1 MADPFASV
9 PWAKRHAILV
19 DDEGTVVFDLDD
31 VEAPASW
38 SETAVNVVASR
49 YFKPGPAGERSVKDL
64 LLRVGGTLSRWVK
77 EEGLGEPGYE
87 AALLDLLLH
96 QRGAFNSPVWFNVGV
111 DGHPQCSACFILSVK
126 DDLNAI
132 LELARVEAVIFKY
145 GSGCGTN
152 LSVLR
157 SSRERLSGGGF
168 ASGPVSFMRG
178 YDAFAGVV
186 KSGGRTRRAAKMQ
199 ILDVAHPDIRDFVH
213 AKAVEERKAKA
224 LAAAGFG
231 GGLDGEAH
239 RSVAFQN
246 SNLSVRVT
254 DDFLRA
260 VREDKPWTT
269 RAVRDGAPVETF
281 PARALLREIAQGAWE
296 CGDPGLQYDAAIQTW
311 HTCPESGRIHA
322 SNPCVTGDTL
332 VATSRG
338 WRRIDSLL
346 NTLAEVI
353 GADGKSHWIKPAF
366 ATGVKPVYLLRT
378 KSGFELKLTADHR
391 VLTHNR
397 RDVPACELTHDDV
410 LVLGRPAF
418 GRDRIDEKMAEVLGL
433 LVGDGCIAGQQGK
446 AILTLAPEEE
456 LVATRAHATLVR
468 YRRENA
474 ADRRASRSLRI
485 TRRQGTLRI
494 ATASRCVVELARRYA
509 ILDEGSIGKRFK
521 DDVFRLDRP
530 SITALL
536 RGLFTADG
544 TVANYGEKSQ
554 YISLDC
560 ISLDLLRQ
568 VQLLLLSFGI
578 KAKLYRD
585 RRVAGAA
592 TALLPD
598 GRGGQKE
605 YRVSQVHSLRV
616 SRSSRVLFERS
627 IGFVAGSPKA
637 DRLATLNREV
647 STYADRLE
655 DRIESLEYVGM
666 EPVYDLTEPETNHF
680 VAGGLVVHNCSEFLF
695 LDDTACNLASL
706 NLLSYLR
713 GDATF
718 DTAGFRR
725 DAATLFR
732 AMEAIVDRSV
742 YPTPR
747 IADMSRI
754 FRPLGLGYA
763 NLGALLMALGL
774 PYDSAE
780 GRGWAAAITALMTG
794 EAYRVSAAIAAK
806 RGPFEA
812 YEPNREDMLRVLEMH
827 RGALGQVEA
836 APEPL
841 LAEARRVWDET
852 LRLAHA
858 HGLRNAQATALAPT
872 GTIAFLMD
880 CDTTG
885 IEPDLS
891 LVKYKALSGGGSLK
905 LTNRVI
911 PRALARLGY
920 AQGEIE
926 AILKHLEREEG
937 MEGAPHMRREHL
949 PVFDCAFRPGRDGR
963 TISTD
968 GHLLMM
974 AAVQPFLSGG
984 ISKTVN
990 LPRETTVEEIERIY
1004 LRGGELG
1011 LKALAVYREGSKG
1024 IEPLTTR
1031 CMIHEGRDTCCG
1043 G

>member
-1 MADPFASV
+1 MSDPFASV
-9 PWAKRHAILV
+9 PWAKRHAVLV
-19 DDEGTVVFDLDD
+19 DDEGRVVFDLDG

-49 YFKPGPAGERSVKDL
+49 YFKPGPGGERSVRDL
-64 LLRVGGTLSRWVK
+64 LRRVGGTLSRWVK
-77 EEGLGEPGYE
+77 EEGLGEEGYE
-87 AALLDLLLH
+87 AALFDLLLH

-132 LELARVEAVIFKY
+132 LELARVEAMIFKY

-199 ILDVAHPDIRDFVH
+199 ILDVAHPDIREFVH

-260 VREDKPWTT
+260 VREDRPWTT
-269 RAVRDGAPVETF
+269 RAVRTGEPVETF
-281 PARALLREIAQGAWE
+281 PARDLLREIAQAAWE
-296 CGDPGLQYDAAIQTW
+296 CGDPGLQYDAAIQKW

-322 SNPCVTGDTL
+322 TNP
-332 VATSRG
+332 
-338 WRRIDSLL
+338 
-346 NTLAEVI
+346 
-353 GADGKSHWIKPAF
+353 
-366 ATGVKPVYLLRT
+366 
-378 KSGFELKLTADHR
+378 
-391 VLTHNR
+391 
-397 RDVPACELTHDDV
+397 
-410 LVLGRPAF
+410 
-418 GRDRIDEKMAEVLGL
+418 
-433 LVGDGCIAGQQGK
+433 
-446 AILTLAPEEE
+446 
-456 LVATRAHATLVR
+456 
-468 YRRENA
+468 
-474 ADRRASRSLRI
+474 
-485 TRRQGTLRI
+485 
-494 ATASRCVVELARRYA
+494 
-509 ILDEGSIGKRFK
+509 
-521 DDVFRLDRP
+521 
-530 SITALL
+530 
-536 RGLFTADG
+536 
-544 TVANYGEKSQ
+544 
-554 YISLDC
+554 
-560 ISLDLLRQ
+560 
-568 VQLLLLSFGI
+568 
-578 KAKLYRD
+578 
-585 RRVAGAA
+585 
-592 TALLPD
+592 
-598 GRGGQKE
+598 
-605 YRVSQVHSLRV
+605 
-616 SRSSRVLFERS
+616 
-627 IGFVAGSPKA
+627 
-637 DRLATLNREV
+637 
-647 STYADRLE
+647 
-655 DRIESLEYVGM
+655 
-666 EPVYDLTEPETNHF
+666 
-680 VAGGLVVHNCSEFLF
+680 CSEFCF

-706 NLLSYLR
+706 NLLSYLKA
-713 GDATF
+713 DATF
-718 DTAGFRR
+718 DAAGFRR

-742 YPTPR
+742 YPTQR
-747 IADMSRI
+747 IAEMSRI

-794 EAYRVSAAIAAK
+794 EAYRVSAEIAGRK
-806 RGPFEA
+806 GPFEGF
-812 YEPNREDMLRVLEMH
+812 EPNRDPMLRVLSMH
-827 RGALGQVEA
+827 RAALADVEA
-836 APEPL
+836 GPAPV
-841 LAEARRVWDET
+841 LAGARTVWDET
-852 LRLAHA
+852 LRLARA
-858 HGLRNAQATALAPT
+858 HGVRNAQATVLAPT

-891 LVKYKALSGGGSLK
+891 LVKYKALAGGGSLK
-905 LTNRVI
+905 LTNRVV

-920 AQGEIE
+920 AQGEID
-926 AILKHLEREEG
+926 AIVKHLEREEG
-937 MEGAPHMRREHL
+937 MEGAPHVKREHL
-949 PVFDCAFRPGRDGR
+949 AVFDCAFRPGRDGR
-963 TISTD
+963 TISVD
-968 GHLLMM
+968 GHLKMM

-990 LPRETTVEEIERIY
+990 LPRETTVEEIERLY

-1031 CMIHEGRDTCCG
+1031 CLIHEGRDSCCG

>member
-9 PWAKRHAILV
+9 SWTKRHAILL
-19 DDEGTVVFDLDD
+19 DDEGRVAFDLDG

-49 YFKPGPAGERSVKDL
+49 YFKPGPGGERSVKDL
-64 LLRVGGTLSRWVK
+64 LRRVGGTLAKWVG
-77 EEGLGEPGYE
+77 EEGLGEEGYE
-87 AALLDLLLH
+87 NALFDLLLH

-126 DDLNAI
+126 DDLNSI
-132 LELARVEAVIFKY
+132 LELARIEALIFKY

-199 ILDVAHPDIRDFVH
+199 ILDASHPDIRDFVH
-213 AKAVEERKAKA
+213 AKAIEERKAKA

-231 GGLDGEAH
+231 SGLDGEAH

-254 DDFLRA
+254 DEFLRA
-260 VREDKPWTT
+260 VREKRSWTT
-269 RAVRDGAPVETF
+269 RAVKTGEPVETF
-281 PARALLREIAQGAWE
+281 LAHTLLREIAQSAWE
-296 CGDPGLQYDAAIQTW
+296 CGDPGLQYDTTIQRW
-311 HTCPESGRIHA
+311 HTVPKSGRIHA
-322 SNPCVTGDTL
+322 SNP
-332 VATSRG
+332 
-338 WRRIDSLL
+338 
-346 NTLAEVI
+346 
-353 GADGKSHWIKPAF
+353 
-366 ATGVKPVYLLRT
+366 
-378 KSGFELKLTADHR
+378 
-391 VLTHNR
+391 
-397 RDVPACELTHDDV
+397 
-410 LVLGRPAF
+410 
-418 GRDRIDEKMAEVLGL
+418 
-433 LVGDGCIAGQQGK
+433 
-446 AILTLAPEEE
+446 
-456 LVATRAHATLVR
+456 
-468 YRRENA
+468 
-474 ADRRASRSLRI
+474 
-485 TRRQGTLRI
+485 
-494 ATASRCVVELARRYA
+494 
-509 ILDEGSIGKRFK
+509 
-521 DDVFRLDRP
+521 
-530 SITALL
+530 
-536 RGLFTADG
+536 
-544 TVANYGEKSQ
+544 
-554 YISLDC
+554 
-560 ISLDLLRQ
+560 
-568 VQLLLLSFGI
+568 
-578 KAKLYRD
+578 
-585 RRVAGAA
+585 
-592 TALLPD
+592 
-598 GRGGQKE
+598 
-605 YRVSQVHSLRV
+605 
-616 SRSSRVLFERS
+616 
-627 IGFVAGSPKA
+627 
-637 DRLATLNREV
+637 
-647 STYADRLE
+647 
-655 DRIESLEYVGM
+655 
-666 EPVYDLTEPETNHF
+666 
-680 VAGGLVVHNCSEFLF
+680 CSEFLF

-706 NLLSYLR
+706 NLLSYLKK
-713 GDATF
+713 DSTF
-718 DTAGFRR
+718 DARAFRR

-732 AMEAIVDRSV
+732 AMEAIVGKSI

-747 IADMSRI
+747 IAEMSRI

-806 RGPFEA
+806 KGPFEA

-841 LAEARRVWDET
+841 LAEARKVWDET

-858 HGLRNAQATALAPT
+858 HGLRNAQATVLAPT